1 MVVWQLEAFVDGGQN
16 ILQQCSMSR
25 PWLSG
30 AEQKK
35 ANCIS
40 DGRAYNSRK
49 RCYCFVFVGLVRL
62 ADHISIAV

>member
-1 MVVWQLEAFVDGGQN
+1 MG
-16 ILQQCSMSR
+16 R

-49 RCYCFVFVGLVRL
+49 GRYSSFSSGLHVSLTR
-62 ADHISIAV
+62 